1 MAEAHSAGWPI
12 IGNERVVG
20 RLAQAA
26 RTRTPSHAYLFVGP
40 EQVGKRTVAHVFAQA
55 LVCRHP
61 ERAPCGEC
69 RGCWLTEDDHH
80 PDVQLVNFEAQRQIL
95 EEKDVTTSYKV
106 ELVRRLQADLSLRP
120 VEAEWKV
127 IIFTRVER
135 MTTQAANAFLK
146 TLEEPPSFVVLIL
159 TTHDDELLLPTI
171 RSRCQKILLRPVPPR
186 DIAAALRERGVG
198 AKRAELIAGL
208 SEGRVGW
215 ALQAVG
221 DEEVLAARD
230 DALDLLKQLLQ
241 TTRTERFQVAADIA
255 NRQRTDMLGIWA
267 VWWRDILLLQN
278 DARGHIVNLDQS
290 TILQQIAETVQ
301 PPAVQQVLETIQQ
314 SVRLLNETNV
324 NPQLVWEVLMLKL
337 PHLNGAA
344 KEQSFR

>member
-1 MAEAHSAGWPI
+1 MAAENFAGWPI
-12 IGNERVVG
+12 IGNERVVA

-26 RTRTPSHAYLFVGP
+26 RTRTPSHAYLLVGP

-61 ERAPCGEC
+61 ERAPCGQC
-69 RGCWLTEDDHH
+69 RGCRLAEDDHH
-80 PDVQLVNFEAQRQIL
+80 PDIQLIDFEAQRQIL
-95 EEKDVTTSYKV
+95 EEKDVSTSYKV
-106 ELVRRLQADLSLRP
+106 ELIRRLQSDLSLRP

-127 IIFTRVER
+127 IIFTRAER

-171 RSRCQKILLRPVPPR
+171 RSRCQKISLRPVPAR
-186 DIAAALRERGVG
+186 DIELALRDRGVG
-198 AKRAELIAGL
+198 EERAQLVAGL

-215 ALQAVG
+215 ALRAAT
-221 DEEVLAARD
+221 DDEVLAARD
-230 DALDLLKQLLQ
+230 EALDLLKRLLRA
-241 TTRTERFQVAADIA
+241 TRTERFQVAADIA
-255 NRQRTDMLGIWA
+255 NQQRTKVLGIWA

-290 TILQQIAETVQ
+290 TVLQQVADTVE

-324 NPQLVWEVLMLKL
+324 NSQLVWEVLMLKL
-337 PHLNGAA
+337 PHVNGDAN
-344 KEQSFR
+344 KQSPR

>member
-1 MAEAHSAGWPI
+1 MADESSAGWAI
-12 IGNERVVG
+12 IGNERVVA

-26 RTRTPSHAYLFVGP
+26 RTRSPSHAYLFVGP
-40 EQVGKRTVAHVFAQA
+40 EQVGKCTVAHVFAQS

-69 RGCWLTEDDHH
+69 RGCHLADEDHH
-80 PDVQLVNFEAQRQIL
+80 PDIQLIDFEAQRQIL
-95 EEKDVTTSYKV
+95 EEKDVSTSYKV
-106 ELVRRLQADLSLRP
+106 ELVRRLQSDLSLRP
-120 VEAEWKV
+120 IEADWKV
-127 IIFTRVER
+127 IIFTRAER

-146 TLEEPPSFVVLIL
+146 TLEEPPRFVVLIL

-171 RSRCQKILLRPVPPR
+171 RSRCQKISLRPVPAR
-186 DIAAALRERGVG
+186 DIASALRERGVG
-198 AKRAELIAGL
+198 DERARLVAGL

-215 ALQAVG
+215 ALRAAG
-221 DEEVLAARD
+221 DDEILTARD
-230 DALDLLKQLLQ
+230 DALDLLRQLLR
-241 TTRTERFQVAADIA
+241 TTRTERFQVAADMA
-255 NRQRTDMLGIWA
+255 NQHETEVLGIWA

-278 DARGHIVNLDQS
+278 DTRRHIVNVDHS
-290 TILQQIAETVQ
+290 TLLQQVADTVE

-337 PHLNGAA
+337 PQLNGAA
-344 KEQSFR
+344 KE